1 MKKLV
6 VLSIIALFQCSV
18 FAQDSLPPHLE
29 GKMKYPAFKLHTYM
43 GVVDTE
49 NSVLKYDSSIDYKLA
64 IDVYDK
70 VKDSSKLT
78 GTFREVG
85 RTYNLNIANGVP
97 KDKLKVAVV
106 IHGGAISSI
115 LNDTAYKKKYGI
127 KNPNSEALRVYKEG
141 GVQFY
146 VCGQSLGFLNIP
158 QEDLAPEIDVAISAK
173 TALVTLDQLGYSY
186 LNVNED

>member
-1 MKKLV
+1 MKKLAI
-6 VLSIIALFQCSV
+6 LSIITFFQFSI

-49 NSVLKYDSSIDYKLA
+49 NTVLKYDSSIDYKLA
-64 IDVYDK
+64 IDIYDK
-70 VKDSSKLT
+70 IKDSSKLA

-97 KDKLKVAVV
+97 MDKLKMAVV

-115 LNDTAYKKKYGI
+115 LNDAAYEKKYGI
-127 KNPNSEALRVYKEG
+127 KNPNSEALRVYKEN

-146 VCGQSLGFLNIP
+146 VCGQSIGFMNIP
-158 QEDLAPEIDVAISAK
+158 QEDLAPEIEVAISAK
-173 TALVTLDQLGYSY
+173 TAFITFDQLGYSY

>member
-1 MKKLV
+1 MKKLAI
-6 VLSIIALFQCSV
+6 LSVITFFQFSI

-49 NSVLKYDSSIDYKLA
+49 NTVLKYDSSIDYKLA
-64 IDVYDK
+64 IDIYDK
-70 VKDSSKLT
+70 IKDSSKLA

-97 KDKLKVAVV
+97 MDKLKVAVV

-115 LNDTAYKKKYGI
+115 LNDAAYEKKYGI
-127 KNPNSEALRVYKEG
+127 KNPNSEALRVYKEN

-146 VCGQSLGFLNIP
+146 VCGQSVGFMNLSS
-158 QEDLAPEIDVAISAK
+158 DKLAPEIDVAVSAK
-173 TALVTLDQLGYSY
+173 TAFITLDQLGYSY